1 MVVITGC
8 IATSVFA
15 GLWCVLSRINDSLKS
30 LVKIQDAI
38 YNKLNKDEQAK
49 LRSILIIPATRNKKA
64 PTTHQSRRGEG
75 AEAQSVEKGGNA

>member
-1 MVVITGC
+1 MKDTVISITDTLVGLALVAMILITIMAFEDIGFMAVIAGC

-38 YNKLNKDEQAK
+38 YNKLNKDE
-49 LRSILIIPATRNKKA
+49 
-64 PTTHQSRRGEG
+64 
-75 AEAQSVEKGGNA
+75 